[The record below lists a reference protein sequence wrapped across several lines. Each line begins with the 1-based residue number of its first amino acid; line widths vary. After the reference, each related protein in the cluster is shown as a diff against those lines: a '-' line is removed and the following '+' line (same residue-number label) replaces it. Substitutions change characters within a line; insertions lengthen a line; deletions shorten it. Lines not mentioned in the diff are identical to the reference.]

1 MIHANRLVAHRGYQS
16 KYPENTALGLNQ
28 AIEAGA
34 LFIEL
39 DVQFSLDQLPIIY
52 HDTNLSRVSGQDTS
66 VFELNRDSLLAIAA
80 YEPSRLGD
88 QFIDEKIAPLE
99 ILVDILRRN
108 PLVTAFVEI
117 KDEAIQHCSRSL
129 ISQTIQAILDPVKG
143 QTVLMSFDYAL
154 AVAAREA
161 KWPLVGAVL
170 HQWEDL
176 DDPLIRQAH
185 PDYIYVDHKIIPA
198 DFDLESAQQ
207 LASCKLVTYEVGN
220 ILLAQQ
226 LLSRGVD
233 MLETFE
239 IALLLNDN
247 FFLA

>member
-1 MIHANRLVAHRGYQS
+1 MIHVDRLVAHRGYQS

-34 LFIEL
+34 RFIEL

-52 HDTNLSRVSGQDTS
+52 HDTNLMRVSNIDIEISETLR
-66 VFELNRDSLLAIAA
+66 ETLLEQSA
-80 YEPSRLGD
+80 YEPNRLGD

-99 ILVDILRRN
+99 GLVDILQRN
-108 PLVTAFVEI
+108 PQVTAFVEI
-117 KDEAIQHCSRSL
+117 KDEAIQHCCREL
-129 ISQTIQAILDPVKG
+129 ISQTIQAILEPVKG

-154 AVAAREA
+154 AVVAREA

-198 DFDLESAQQ
+198 DFDLESAKQ
-207 LASCKLVTYEVGN
+207 LANCKLVTYEVGN

-239 IALLLNDN
+239 IGNLIGSS
-247 FFLA
+247 

>member
-1 MIHANRLVAHRGYQS
+1 MIHVDRLVAHRGYQS

-34 LFIEL
+34 RFIEL

-52 HDTNLSRVSGQDTS
+52 HDTNLMRVSNIDIEISETLR
-66 VFELNRDSLLAIAA
+66 ETLLEQSA
-80 YEPSRLGD
+80 YEPNRLGD

-99 ILVDILRRN
+99 GLVDILQRN
-108 PLVTAFVEI
+108 PQVTAFVEI
-117 KDEAIQHCSRSL
+117 KDEAIQHCSREL
-129 ISQTIQAILDPVKG
+129 ISQTIQAILEPVKG

-170 HQWEDL
+170 HQWKDL

-239 IALLLNDN
+239 IGNLIGSS
-247 FFLA
+247 

>member
-1 MIHANRLVAHRGYQS
+1 MIHVDRLVAHRGYQS

-34 LFIEL
+34 RFIEL

-52 HDTNLSRVSGQDTS
+52 HDTNLIRVSNIDIEISETLR
-66 VFELNRDSLLAIAA
+66 ETLLKQSA

-99 ILVDILRRN
+99 GLVDILQRN
-108 PLVTAFVEI
+108 PQVTAFVEI
-117 KDEAIQHCSRSL
+117 KDEAIQHCSREL
-129 ISQTIQAILDPVKG
+129 ISQTIQAILEPVKG
-143 QTVLMSFDYAL
+143 QTVLMSFDYSL

-170 HQWEDL
+170 HQWKDL

-198 DFDLESAQQ
+198 DLDLESAQQ

-239 IALLLNDN
+239 ISNLIGSS
-247 FFLA
+247 